1 MVGERAM
8 LIGYP
13 HCDDHVALGWYTEE
27 VGGTRIGSQG
37 DFITATHSMDLY
49 VHWKYAA
56 TRTDDFHLTSA
67 YNGKCLQVG
76 STERVTSR
84 TAPTF
89 ADFSYLNRQR
99 WYMSCNRICSRNS
112 DGYVIADIDGS
123 VLVANNALSA
133 ASTVEFLS
141 HGPANGDYEIHL
153 TAPDKYLAVSGSSAV
168 WTTSPDSSALWRI
181 SFDSETGA
189 AYNIVNGLDT
199 VGCTRAAL
207 EAAHEAGEKFICRY
221 YTSEGHC
228 LTPEKIQDMRDYNF
242 QIVSIYE
249 DYSYYRNNYTVDNIR
264 DFVFTAEMGAHDAR
278 AAYAKATSLGQP
290 AGTAIYFAIEW
301 GNNSNEYMLKLQEY
315 FAAIKTYFNA
325 QTTKYKVGVYGNGEV
340 CSLIKQNKGYADY
353 SFLAGSTGWPGYT
366 EYDSPSMYNIKQG
379 ENISYAGSGFDD
391 DIAVGP
397 NFGQW

>member
-1 MVGERAM
+1 
-8 LIGYP
+8 
-13 HCDDHVALGWYTEE
+13 
-27 VGGTRIGSQG
+27 
-37 DFITATHSMDLY
+37 
-49 VHWKYAA
+49 
-56 TRTDDFHLTSA
+56 
-67 YNGKCLQVG
+67 
-76 STERVTSR
+76 
-84 TAPTF
+84 
-89 ADFSYLNRQR
+89 
-99 WYMSCNRICSRNS
+99 MSCNRICSRNS

-301 GNNSNEYMLKLQEY
+301 GNNSNEYMFKLQEY